1 MNTIKKYIYE
11 EANALYPAIETNK
24 NEVISIL
31 IENGI
36 NGYLYEST
44 NSKELAKLLDHCIL
58 KTSSEKV
65 EFSEENSS
73 QEIKLSNALFQNLKV
88 FS

>member
-1 MNTIKKYIYE
+1 MNKI
-11 EANALYPAIETNK
+11 
-24 NEVISIL
+24 VISTFSTGSAISL

-65 EFSEENSS
+65 EFSKENSS
-73 QEIKLSNALFQNLKV
+73 QEIKLNNALFQNLKV